1 MCLNLQNNLSSTTHI
16 NYLSNCDLVNKY
28 NLTSVHHIPK
38 LDKINLELN
47 LKDFLGAYEISGKDQ
62 TDPVIQAKA
71 FMTLYN
77 LTGIIPYIR
86 AEKFVSSSGRQ
97 KSTLLNYS
105 IKLSMNKNIQ
115 KTDFLF
121 SMFVENWHK
130 LKLEDF
136 SLFNSKPNNKI
147 SEKKF
152 VLNTL
157 LPSHCLF
164 EADEILSKNL
174 TGISSKNLKF
184 RLNFSFENISLL
196 KNRNN
201 IILNLPFF
209 WISGRVV

>member
-1 MCLNLQNNLSSTTHI
+1 MCLNFQNNLSSSTHF
-16 NYLSNCDLVNKY
+16 NYLSNCDLINKY

-47 LKDFLGAYEISGKDQ
+47 LKDFLGSYEIVGKDQ
-62 TDPVIQAKA
+62 TDPTIQAKA
-71 FMTLYN
+71 FISLFN
-77 LTGIIPYIR
+77 LTGIIPYIK
-86 AEKFVSSSGRQ
+86 AEKTVSSSGRQ

-105 IKLSMNKNIQ
+105 IKVSFNKNVQ

-130 LKLEDF
+130 LKLEDYT
-136 SLFNSKPNNKI
+136 LFNSKPNDKF

-157 LPSHCLF
+157 LPSHCFF
-164 EADEILSKNL
+164 EADEILTKSL
-174 TGISSKNLKF
+174 TGVSTKNLKF
-184 RLNFSFENISLL
+184 RLNFSFENVSLL